1 MTHRILR
8 GLSLSLAIFIAIS
21 ASLKGGE
28 VELVEKPDD
37 SVNNSNYVSN
47 REPLKESALIKL
59 PIGSIEPE
67 GWLKRKLELQAE
79 GFHGH
84 LMEISRFLKKE
95 QNSWLSPEGKGKR
108 GWEEVPYWLKGYLN
122 CAYVLDDKE
131 MIDEAMVWIEG
142 ALNSQKEDGWFG
154 PDKKRSGVA
163 TRLSGRD
170 DLWPNAIMLFCLQD
184 YYDVSGDERV
194 IELMRNYFKYLAKV
208 PEDKYLL
215 GYWPKMRGGDLLYS
229 IYWLYNRTGEK
240 WLLDLAE
247 KNHRRTAR
255 WDEDVVNWH
264 NVNIAQAFG
273 EGATYWLQ
281 SHDKSDLL
289 SAYNNWQK
297 VRDIYGQMPGG
308 MFASDEN
315 CREGHDDPRQCV
327 ETCGMVEEMLSDET
341 LMAITGD
348 TVWADRCEDVA
359 FNSLP
364 AALTAE
370 MDGIR
375 YLTAVNHVI
384 SDDEEHNPGIQ
395 NGGPMFHM
403 NPHRH
408 RCCQHNFGHGW
419 PYFAQ
424 HLWYASPDNG
434 IAAVFYT
441 DSKVTAKVG
450 KAGEEF
456 IIKQTT
462 KYPFDEKVYFK
473 IASGKPTEFPVYL
486 RIPGWCSNPEVM
498 VNGEEYAFSGQD
510 DGGFVKISRKWQ
522 KGDSFQIN
530 LPMKI
535 TVRKWTKNHGSV
547 SVNRGPITFSL
558 KIKENKFRSGGT
570 DKWPAYEIHPASDWN
585 YALEL
590 ADSPEETF
598 ELVERVWPS
607 DQMPWTHEGAPIM
620 LKAKGRKIPQW
631 QVDRFKLCQELQ
643 DSPVKTD
650 EPVEDIT
657 LIPMGAARLR
667 ISAFPTA
674 GQGENAAQWQA
685 PKIPE
690 LLPYSASASFE
701 NDTLEAM
708 YDQVHPE
715 HSGDHSIQRFTWW
728 DHRGTQ
734 EWVQYDFDEP
744 KTVSKTS
751 VYWFDDTG
759 RGRCRVPKSWKLLY
773 KDGGQ
778 WKPVKTGRK
787 FGTKLDKWNTVSFE
801 QVKTKS
807 LRLVVQLKQGFSGG
821 ILEWKV
827 E

>member
-1 MTHRILR
+1 MV
-8 GLSLSLAIFIAIS
+8 IS
-21 ASLKGGE
+21 ASLKAGE

-47 REPLKESALIKL
+47 RDPLKETPLIKL

-84 LMEISRFLKKE
+84 LMDISRFLKKE
-95 QNSWLSPEGKGKR
+95 ENSWLSPEGKGKR

-122 CAYVLDDKE
+122 LAYVLDDE
-131 MIDEAMVWIEG
+131 QMIDEAMVWIEG

-163 TRLSGRD
+163 TKLSGRD

-194 IELMRNYFKYLAKV
+194 IELMTNYFKYLAKV

-215 GYWPKMRGGDLLYS
+215 GYWPKMRGGDILYS

-281 SHDKSDLL
+281 SHENSDLM
-289 SAYNNWQK
+289 SAYSNWQK

-315 CREGHDDPRQCV
+315 CRKGHDDPRQCV

-375 YLTAVNHVI
+375 YLTAVNHVK
-384 SDDEEHNPGIQ
+384 SDDQEHNPGIQ
-395 NGGPMFHM
+395 NGGPMLHM

-424 HLWYASPDNG
+424 HLWYASADNG
-434 IAAVFYT
+434 ISAVFYT

-456 IIKQTT
+456 VIKQTT
-462 KYPFDEKVYFK
+462 KYPFDGKVYFE

-486 RIPGWCSNPEVM
+486 RIPGWCSSPEVM
-498 VNGEEYAFSGQD
+498 VNSEEYAFSNQD

-522 KGDSFQIN
+522 KGDTFQIN
-530 LPMKI
+530 MPMKI
-535 TVRKWTKNHGSV
+535 TVKKWTENHDSV

-590 ADSPEETF
+590 ADSPEESF

-631 QVDRFKLCQELQ
+631 QLDRFELCQELQ

-650 EPVEDIT
+650 QPVEDIK

-674 GQGENAAQWQA
+674 GHGENAAQWQP

-715 HSGDHSIQRFTWW
+715 SSGDQSVHRFTWW
-728 DHRGTQ
+728 DHRGTK
-734 EWVQYDFDEP
+734 EWVQYDFDKP
-744 KTVSKTS
+744 KAVSKTS

-759 RGRCRVPKSWKLLY
+759 RGRCRVPQSWKLLY
-773 KDGGQ
+773 KDCGK
-778 WKPVKTGRK
+778 WKPVKTRQK
-787 FGTKLDKWNTVSFE
+787 FGTELDKWNTVSFE
-801 QVKTKS
+801 EVKTES
-807 LRLVVQLKQGFSGG
+807 LRLVVQLKPEFSGG

-827 E
+827 D